1 MCDPKTDDSVSIPRE
16 EDIALQRVAKAAER
30 FLMDVLDDDIEEM
43 PDDTPGP
50 AGPLIQAVKA
60 WRGVGRG

>member
-1 MCDPKTDDSVSIPRE
+1 MCESTPDDYICIPRE

-30 FLMDVLDDDIEEM
+30 FPMDVLEDQIEEM

-60 WRGVGRG
+60 WRRVGR

>member
-1 MCDPKTDDSVSIPRE
+1 MCNQNPNDYICIPRE

-30 FLMDVLDDDIEEM
+30 FLMDVLDDQIEEM

-60 WRGVGRG
+60 WRGVGR

>member
-1 MCDPKTDDSVSIPRE
+1 MCEPNTGDCVCIPRE

-30 FLMDVLDDDIEEM
+30 FLIDVLGDDIEEM
-43 PDDTPGP
+43 PLDAPGP

-60 WRGVGRG
+60 WRGVGR

>member
-1 MCDPKTDDSVSIPRE
+1 MSKPTPDDHVCIPRD

-50 AGPLIQAVKA
+50 AGPLIAAVKA
-60 WRGVGRG
+60 WRGVGR

>member
-1 MCDPKTDDSVSIPRE
+1 MCKDPSQDYISIPRE

-43 PDDTPGP
+43 SDDTPGP
-50 AGPLIQAVKA
+50 AGPLIQAVKV
-60 WRGVGRG
+60 WRGVGR